1 MPIVGLKGIVPPL
14 SPPNHCVT
22 VSAGIGANIMLSSK
36 KAKLIHFSNN
46 QPVSQHS
53 FQKFVTLDGP
63 PQKLQ
68 TNGSDFK
75 KVNDPHEEP

>member
-1 MPIVGLKGIVPPL
+1 MTIVGLKGIVRPP

-22 VSAGIGANIMLSSK
+22 LSAGMGATIRISSK

-53 FQKFVTLDGP
+53 FQKFATLDGSP
-63 PQKLQ
+63 KNSKLMVLILKGKQ
-68 TNGSDFK
+68 SK
-75 KVNDPHEEP
+75 

>member
-1 MPIVGLKGIVPPL
+1 MTIVGLKGIVRPL

-22 VSAGIGANIMLSSK
+22 FSAGMGATISISSK
-36 KAKLIHFSNN
+36 KAKLINFSNN
-46 QPVSQHS
+46 QPVSQLS
-53 FQKFVTLDGP
+53 FQKFAILDGS

-75 KVNDPHEEP
+75 R

>member
-1 MPIVGLKGIVPPL
+1 MSIVGLKGIVHPL
-14 SPPNHCVT
+14 SPPPNHCVT
-22 VSAGIGANIMLSSK
+22 FSAGMGVTIRLSSK
-36 KAKLIHFSNN
+36 KAKLTHFSKN

-53 FQKFVTLDGP
+53 FQKFVTLDCS

-75 KVNDPHEEP
+75 R